1 MPFIQYVNLGQ
12 EITIKNSSNFK
23 EGKIMNKSKTI
34 VDFILC
40 STQNF
45 RHKNL

>member
-1 MPFIQYVNLGQ
+1 M
-12 EITIKNSSNFK
+12 KNSLKFK
-23 EGKIMNKSKTI
+23 EGKIMNNSKKRI

-40 STQNF
+40 SVQNF